1 MNPNISPLSHHN
13 LLSKDPQSSPLS
25 ASGSKP
31 TLVFIG
37 GLMQNTTVSGLKSHL
52 LQFIPRN
59 KLGNIR
65 ILRDNKTKKS
75 KGFGFFEIS
84 APELLQSLLRD
95 SVQTFA
101 QLEAKYT
108 LSGLPCLQLM
118 NGRKLDIQI
127 AKKDHLSAQVTGSLK
142 SNIES
147 RRLYVGNL
155 SPSTDDQT
163 LV

>member
-1 MNPNISPLSHHN
+1 MNPKISSLPHSLPS
-13 LLSKDPQSSPLS
+13 LPAP
-25 ASGSKP
+25 GSKP

-37 GLMQNTTVSGLKSHL
+37 GLMQNTMVSSLKSHL
-52 LQFIPRN
+52 LQFIPRS

-65 ILRDNKTKKS
+65 ILRDTKTKKS

-84 APELLQSLLRD
+84 APELLQTLLLD
-95 SVQTFA
+95 SFKPFA
-101 QLEAKYT
+101 ELEAEYT
-108 LSGLPCLQLM
+108 LSGRPCFLIM

-127 AKKDHLSAQVTGSLK
+127 AKKDHLSGQVSGSLK

-155 SPSTDDQT
+155 SPSTDDQR